1 MISFCKSGM
10 LVLEDS
16 NGVLHYIDPNHSLRD
31 VAAYIWKNA
40 SLNQY
45 KVESHCAD
53 FSGRRTKYIDKASDE
68 SHRLRFRSVLKEDT
82 YFTDCDYLHG
92 SQAAARK

>member
-1 MISFCKSGM
+1 M

-31 VAAYIWKNA
+31 VAAYIWKNE

-45 KVESHCAD
+45 KVESQCAD
-53 FSGRRTKYIDKASDE
+53 FSGRRTKYIDKAPEDL
-68 SHRLRFRSVLKEDT
+68 HRLRFRSVLKEDT
-82 YFTDCDYLHG
+82 YFEDFSCAQSSPVKLH
-92 SQAAARK
+92 K